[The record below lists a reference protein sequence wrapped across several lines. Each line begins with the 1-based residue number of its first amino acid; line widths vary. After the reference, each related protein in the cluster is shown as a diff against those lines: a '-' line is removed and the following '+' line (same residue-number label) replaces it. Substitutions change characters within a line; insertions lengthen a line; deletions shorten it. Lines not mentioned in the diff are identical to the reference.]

1 LAAPAEIGIW
11 VALTRRN
18 SSKTRIWH
26 RASNWPVS
34 SLVARTSK
42 TLGLI
47 VILGIAAGAAWRF
60 RTHTPDTVPD
70 RENLRIVRGGELVA
84 SLRSDP
90 ATYNRYIRQ
99 GASAAT
105 EVVTQLVHARLIRV
119 NRSTDEIE
127 PSLAESWSR
136 SDDGLTYTLRLRR
149 DAAFSDGMPFTSA
162 DVLFSFRA
170 AYDDGVKSPIR
181 TSLEVAGKPLQVS
194 APDSNTVVIVFPQAF
209 APGLRL
215 LDNLPILPKHKLDAA
230 LNGGTFAEQW
240 APSKPLG
247 DIAGLG
253 PFTLVEHVSGQRL
266 VFARNPRYFR
276 KDDRGESLPYLDRL
290 TLAIVPDQNTEAL
303 RLEAGETDLM
313 VNGEIRPQDYAAFK
327 RAADEGRVRLLD
339 VGVGLDPDFLS
350 FNLRAAK
357 QADPRWGWLG
367 RREFRQAIA
376 WGVDRQ
382 AIADTVYLGAA
393 VPISTPVS
401 PGNRTWYSKDL
412 PAFNQDPARSR
423 QLLASLGLRDRNG
436 DGTLED
442 KSGAP
447 VRFSILTQGGHN
459 RERVVSVLQSQLGAL
474 GIAIDIVALDQGGL
488 FQRWSSGDYDAMY
501 FGLQASSTDPWLNPE
516 YWLSSGGFHLWN
528 PAQPAPATD
537 WEARIDTLM
546 RSTAG
551 APDLAARQSAF
562 ADVQRILIEELP
574 AIYFVTPR
582 LTLATSHKV
591 VNPTPAPQS
600 PQLLWRA
607 ETLASAGAR

>member
-1 LAAPAEIGIW
+1 M
-11 VALTRRN
+11 TRL
-18 SSKTRIWH
+18 SKTFVILLI
-26 RASNWPVS
+26 AG
-34 SLVARTSK
+34 LVAVGVWRLRTQ
-42 TLGLI
+42 
-47 VILGIAAGAAWRF
+47 A
-60 RTHTPDTVPD
+60 PDVATDPGKPQ
-70 RENLRIVRGGELVA
+70 IVRGGELVA

-90 ATYNRYIRQ
+90 ATYNRFIRP

-127 PSLAESWSR
+127 PSLAESWTR

-149 DAAFSDGMPFTSA
+149 DAAFSDGVPFTSA

-194 APDSNTVVIVFPQAF
+194 APDANTVVIVFPQAF

-215 LDNLPILPKHKLDAA
+215 LDNLPILPKHRLEAA
-230 LNGGTFAEQW
+230 LNAGTFAEQW
-240 APSKPLG
+240 MPSKPLT

-276 KDDRGESLPYLDRL
+276 KDDRGEPLPYLERL

-350 FNLRAAK
+350 FNLRSAK
-357 QADPRWGWLG
+357 QADPRWAWLG

-393 VPISTPVS
+393 VPVS
-401 PGNRTWYSKDL
+401 SPITPGNRTWYSKDI
-412 PAFNQDPARSR
+412 PAFNHDPARAR
-423 QLLASLGLRDRNG
+423 ELLASLGLRDANA
-436 DGTLED
+436 DGVLED
-442 KSGAP
+442 KAGAP
-447 VRFSILTQGGHN
+447 VRMSILTQGGHN
-459 RERVVSVLQSQLGAL
+459 RERVASVLQSQLRAI

-488 FQRWSSGDYDAMY
+488 FQRWSAGDYDAMY

-528 PAQPAPATD
+528 PAQPAPATE

-562 ADVQRILIEELP
+562 ADVQRILMEELP

-607 ETLASAGAR
+607 ETLASSGPR

>member
-1 LAAPAEIGIW
+1 M
-11 VALTRRN
+11 
-18 SSKTRIWH
+18 
-26 RASNWPVS
+26 
-34 SLVARTSK
+34 
-42 TLGLI
+42 
-47 VILGIAAGAAWRF
+47 
-60 RTHTPDTVPD
+60 
-70 RENLRIVRGGELVA
+70 A

-90 ATYNRYIRQ
+90 ATYNRYIRS

-119 NRSTDEIE
+119 NRSTDEVE
-127 PSLAESWSR
+127 PSLAESWSQ
-136 SDDGLTYTLRLRR
+136 SDDGLTYPLRLRP
-149 DAAFSDGMPFTSA
+149 DVTFSDGVPFTSA

-170 AYDDGVKSPIR
+170 AYDEGLKSPIR

-194 APDSNTVVIVFPQAF
+194 APDPRTVVIVFPQAF

-215 LDNLPILPKHKLDAA
+215 LDNLPILPKHKLETA
-230 LNGGTFAEQW
+230 LTGGTFAEQW
-240 APSKPLG
+240 APAKPLT

-266 VFARNPRYFR
+266 VFERNPRYFR
-276 KDDRGESLPYLDRL
+276 KDDRGEPLPYLDRL

-303 RLEAGETDLM
+303 RLEAGQTDLM
-313 VNGEIRPQDYAAFK
+313 VNGEIRPQDYSAFK
-327 RAADEGRVRLLD
+327 RAADEGRVQLLD

-350 FNLRAAK
+350 FNLRTAK
-357 QADPRWGWLG
+357 KADPRWGWLG

-382 AIADTVYLGAA
+382 AIGDTVYLGTA
-393 VPISTPVS
+393 VPVSTPVT
-401 PGNRTWYSKDL
+401 PGNRTWFSKDL
-412 PAFNQDPARSR
+412 PSFTHDPGRARE
-423 QLLASLGLRDRNG
+423 LLSSLGLRDANG
-436 DGTLED
+436 DGTLD
-442 KSGAP
+442 DPSGVP

-459 RERVVSVLQSQLGAL
+459 RERVVSVLQSQLRSL
-474 GIAIDIVALDQGGL
+474 GIAIDVVALDQGGL
-488 FQRWSSGDYDAMY
+488 FQRWSSGEYDAMY

-528 PAQPAPATD
+528 PAQSSPATE
-537 WEARIDTLM
+537 WEARIDSLL
-546 RSTAG
+546 RSNAGTA
-551 APDLAARQSAF
+551 DLARRQAAF

-582 LTLATSHKV
+582 LTLATSRRV

-607 ETLASAGAR
+607 ETLASAAAR

>member
-1 LAAPAEIGIW
+1 M
-11 VALTRRN
+11 
-18 SSKTRIWH
+18 
-26 RASNWPVS
+26 
-34 SLVARTSK
+34 ARTSK
-42 TLGLI
+42 TLALV
-47 VILGIAAGAAWRF
+47 VILGIVAAAGWRF
-60 RTHTPDTVPD
+60 CAHAPDDRPD
-70 RENLRIVRGGELVA
+70 RENARIIRGGELVA

-90 ATYNRYIRQ
+90 ATYNRYIRP

-105 EVVTQLVHARLIRV
+105 EVVTQLVHARLVRV
-119 NRSTDEIE
+119 NRATDQIE
-127 PSLAESWSR
+127 PSLAESWDS
-136 SDDGLTYTLRLRR
+136 SDDGLTYTLRLRPGV
-149 DAAFSDGMPFTSA
+149 AFSDGIPFTSA

-170 AYDDGVKSPIR
+170 AYDEGVKSPIR
-181 TSLEVAGKPLQVS
+181 TSLEVAGKPLHVS
-194 APDSNTVVIVFPQAF
+194 APDPNTVVITFPEAF

-215 LDNLPILPKHKLDAA
+215 LDNLPIVPKHKLEAA
-230 LNGGTFAEQW
+230 LNDGTFAEQW
-240 APSKPLG
+240 APSKPLT

-253 PFTLVEHVSGQRL
+253 PFTLTEHVSGQRL

-276 KDDRGESLPYLDRL
+276 KDDRGDPLPYLDRL

-313 VNGEIRPQDYAAFK
+313 VNGEIRPQDYSAFK

-350 FNLRAAK
+350 FNLRPAK
-357 QADPRWGWLG
+357 QADARWSWVG

-382 AIADTVYLGAA
+382 AIVDTVYLGAA
-393 VPISTPVS
+393 VPISSPVT
-401 PGNRTWYSKDL
+401 PGNRTWFSRDL
-412 PAFNQDPARSR
+412 PPFNHDPARAR
-423 QLLASLGLRDRNG
+423 ELLASLGLRDTNG
-436 DGTLED
+436 DGMLED

-459 RERVVSVLQSQLGAL
+459 RERVVSVLQSQLRPL
-474 GIAIDIVALDQGGL
+474 GIAVDIVALDQGGL

-528 PAQPAPATD
+528 PGQPSPATE
-537 WEARIDTLM
+537 WEGRIDSVM
-546 RSTAG
+546 RSNAG
-551 APDLAARQSAF
+551 TPDLARRQAAF

-574 AIYFVTPR
+574 AIYFVAPR
-582 LTLATSHKV
+582 LTLATSRRV

-607 ETLASAGAR
+607 ETLASADAR